1 MCPNLD
7 THHDPENEDA
17 LKRRARGGAGA
28 RLAELLAAMADAAL
42 IVDGEGRVEQLNPA
56 AERLFGARSEDV
68 AGRSLF
74 ALMSGGTLDE
84 LRSRMVRRGGLPYV
98 AHGKLESTINSR
110 GALPIELT
118 VSRTNIADLLLVVA
132 REAPDAV
139 AERDLSEERLLND
152 ALRRQAQQQTAVA
165 NLGRAALLG
174 REVDGLLD
182 DAVSAVAEI
191 FDVEIVAV
199 LELDAA
205 GEAFVLR
212 SANQQEL
219 LSHPPIPVRDDSPAG
234 LTLEVSGPVSFDDL
248 ATDERFVASPLL
260 QQLGITSGLLV
271 PIRGRE
277 RPYGVLAAHSA
288 HARHFGDDDVV
299 FLRGVANVV
308 AAAIMNR
315 NAEED
320 LREAL
325 EVERLVRLESESSR
339 RALSETV
346 ARLDTLLNHAPIGL
360 AFFDLDFRFLRVN
373 EPLARVNGVPVEQ
386 HLGRTLAE
394 VSPNLWPTLEPTF
407 QRVVATQEAVVGLE
421 IGGQTKAR
429 PGAERHF
436 LVSAY
441 PVIEPGGGLIG
452 LGTIVVEI
460 TDRKR
465 AERRAHLIAQASDLF
480 ASAAD
485 VEELLDAVA
494 KMVVPTFADSCH
506 VYLTQTSEH
515 RRRFAV
521 AHVDPAMH
529 DRLVEAENRWPFE
542 PEREG
547 SVGAALLEHSMLTR
561 DITDD
566 IRRAAAFG
574 GEEHFD
580 MIVRHGTVSAMS
592 VPLQSQG
599 TPMGVLLL
607 CYTDA
612 SNRQY
617 DEADLDLAEEL
628 GLRLE
633 QAIASARLQAEA
645 ERARDY
651 LLLLARVG
659 ELVTI
664 ELDSTARL
672 DQVAH
677 LVLPTFADVC
687 AVYVREDD
695 GRLRLSAYAH
705 VEPERGTALDV
716 LAEASPLDPD
726 SVAPPAEAVR
736 TGDPVLLGSVPSD
749 LVLEVLR
756 DPEHQ
761 RRART
766 SAIRSLL
773 TVPMMGPDGPLGALV
788 FAYAS
793 SGRRYRA
800 VDVPVAQEI
809 ARRVSPAVENA
820 FRFEREQAT
829 AEVLQRSLL
838 PEELP
843 TLPELELTA
852 RYLPGTVGVKI
863 GGDWYDVVRVDGGQV
878 VFAIGDVVGHGVR
891 AAAAMGKLR
900 HTLQFLALEGRTPA
914 AILGRLNGYVS
925 AAEGDMATL
934 LVVSFT
940 PATGSLRFS
949 SAGHPPPL
957 VREPDGTL
965 TYLPGGRGMPLGA
978 SDSARYEE
986 DHAVLAPGSVLVMYT
1001 DGLVERRRESLDV
1014 GFLRLGEAVSHAPDE
1029 LDRFADHLL
1038 EEMLEDRG
1046 PSDDV
1051 AMLVVRAIGRHGALD
1066 LFLPARA
1073 DELAPLRRTLNE
1085 WLERIGATPTE
1096 AFEVTVSV
1104 NEIAA
1109 NAIEHAYG
1117 LSDALFQIEGRF
1129 DGATVAFTVRDSG
1142 RWREPRPN
1150 GDRGRGLQMARAL
1163 MDEVDIAPGAEGT
1176 EVRLCRR
1183 LGGAA
1188 RG

>member
-1 MCPNLD
+1 
-7 THHDPENEDA
+7 
-17 LKRRARGGAGA
+17 
-28 RLAELLAAMADAAL
+28 MADATL
-42 IVDGEGRVEQLNPA
+42 VLDTDGRVEQLNPA
-56 AERLFGARSEDV
+56 AERLFGTRSDAV

-84 LRSRMVRRGGLPYV
+84 LRSRMARSGGLPFV
-98 AHGKLESTINSR
+98 AHGKLEATSTSR
-110 GALPIELT
+110 SAVSIELT
-118 VSRTNIADLLLVVA
+118 VSRTNIADALLVVA

-139 AERDLSEERLLND
+139 AERDLGEERLLND

-174 REVDGLLD
+174 REIDGLLD
-182 DAVSAVAEI
+182 DAISAVAEI
-191 FDVEIVAV
+191 LDVEVVAV
-199 LELDAA
+199 LELNAA
-205 GEAFVLR
+205 GDAFELR
-212 SANQQEL
+212 AANPTSL
-219 LSHPPIPVRDDSPAG
+219 LSHPPVPVRDDSPAG
-234 LTLEVSGPVSFDDL
+234 LTLKVSGPVSFDEL
-248 ATDERFVASPLL
+248 PTDDRFVSPPLL
-260 QQLGITSGLLV
+260 DQLGIVSGLLV

-277 RPYGVLAAHSA
+277 RPYGVLATHSTR
-288 HARHFGDDDVV
+288 ARHFGDDDVV
-299 FLRGVANVV
+299 FLRGVANVL
-308 AAAIMNR
+308 AAAIISR
-315 NAEED
+315 RAED
-320 LREAL
+320 DVREAL
-325 EVERLVRLESESSR
+325 EVERLVRLESETAR

-373 EPLARVNGVPVEQ
+373 EPLARVHGLPVEQ

-394 VSPNLWPTLEPTF
+394 VSPNLWPALEATF
-407 QRVVATQEAVVGLE
+407 HRVVATQEAVVGLE

-441 PVIEPGGGLIG
+441 PVAEPGGGLIG
-452 LGTIVVEI
+452 LGAIVVEI

-465 AERRAHLIAQASDLF
+465 AERRAHLIAEASDLF
-480 ASAAD
+480 ATAAD
-485 VEELLDAVA
+485 IDELLDAVSR
-494 KMVVPTFADSCH
+494 MVVPTFADSCH
-506 VYLTQTSEH
+506 VYLVQTSEH

-521 AHVDPAMH
+521 AHVDQAVR
-529 DRLVEAENRWPFE
+529 DQLVDAENRWPFE

-547 SVGAALLEHSMLTR
+547 SVGASLLEHSMLTR
-561 DITDD
+561 EITDD

-574 GEEHFD
+574 GEEHLE
-580 MIVRHGTVSAMS
+580 MIAGHGTVSAMS

-599 TPMGVLLL
+599 VPIGVLLL
-607 CYTDA
+607 CYTEA
-612 SNRQY
+612 SGRQY

-633 QAIASARLQAEA
+633 QAILSARLRAEA
-645 ERARDY
+645 ERSRDY

-672 DQVAH
+672 EQVAH

-695 GRLRLSAYAH
+695 GRLRLSAFAH
-705 VEPERGTALDV
+705 VEPERGAAFDALADAPA
-716 LAEASPLDPD
+716 LEPD
-726 SVAPPAEAVR
+726 SAAPPAEAVR
-736 TGDPVLLGSVPSD
+736 TGDAVLLGSVPTD
-749 LVLEVLR
+749 LVRELLHH
-756 DPEHQ
+756 PEQLHL
-761 RRART
+761 ART
-766 SAIRSLL
+766 SGIRSLL
-773 TVPMMGPDGPLGALV
+773 TVPMMGPNGPLGALV
-788 FAYAS
+788 FAYGT
-793 SGRRYRA
+793 SGRRYRS

-843 TLPELELTA
+843 TLAELELTA
-852 RYLPGTVGVKI
+852 RYLPGTSGVKI
-863 GGDWYDVVRVDGGQV
+863 GGDWYDVVSVDGGQV
-878 VFAIGDVVGHGVR
+878 IFAIGDVVGHGVR

-900 HTLQFLALEGRTPA
+900 HTLQFLALEGLTPA
-914 AILGRLNGYVS
+914 AILQRLNGYVS

-934 LVVSFT
+934 LIVCFT

-957 VREPDGTL
+957 VREADGTL

-978 SDSARYEE
+978 SDAAHYDD

-1014 GFLRLGEAVSHAPDE
+1014 GFLRLGEAVSHAPDD

-1038 EEMLEDRG
+1038 EELLEGRG

-1051 AMLVVRAIGRHGALD
+1051 AILVVRSLGHHGALD

-1085 WLERIGATPTE
+1085 WLERIGATTTE

-1117 LSDALFQIEGRF
+1117 LSDALFQIQGRF

-1163 MDEVDIAPGAEGT
+1163 MDEVDIDPGSDGT
-1176 EVRLCRR
+1176 EVRLRRR